1 MTKKDLAIANHNR
14 KYNCCQS
21 VVCSFS
27 DEIGIDP
34 TILFKASEGFGLG
47 MGCANCTCGA
57 LSGVVM
63 LAGLKNSDGNL
74 VTPTSKATTYQLVEK
89 IVSEFEKNAGST
101 ICKELQGT
109 ESGIPLC
116 SCNDCIII
124 ATELAQTVLDL

>member
-1 MTKKDLAIANHNR
+1 MIKKDLAIANHNR

-21 VVCSFS
+21 VVCAFS
-27 DEIGIDP
+27 DEIGIDT

-47 MGCANCTCGA
+47 MGCAKCTCGA
-57 LSGVVM
+57 LSGAVM

-74 VTPTSKATTYQLVEK
+74 DTPTSKATTYQLVEK
-89 IVSEFEKNAGST
+89 IVLEFEKNTGST

-116 SCNDCIII
+116 SCNDCIMI
-124 ATELAQTVLDL
+124 ATELAQTILDL